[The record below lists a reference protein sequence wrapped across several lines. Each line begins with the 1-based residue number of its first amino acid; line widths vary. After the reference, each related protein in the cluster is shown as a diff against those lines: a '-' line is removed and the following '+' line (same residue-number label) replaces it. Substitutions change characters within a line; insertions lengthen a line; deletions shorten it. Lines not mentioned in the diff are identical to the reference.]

1 MKELE
6 IRKTFEIL
14 KTENQLVEIRII
26 DDKNGKKTYSGYY
39 KDIDKL
45 IQDIKPHN
53 DKNIYFVLNSI
64 NEACYSREQR
74 ETLIP
79 TTVTT
84 SDSDIINRDWILLD
98 FDPRRPS
105 KVSSSDSE
113 KAQSAKLVKKVY
125 KFLKDI
131 GFYTIIGA
139 DSGNGQHLLLK
150 VDLKNT
156 AENTELVKS
165 FINTIN
171 VLFSDEQTDIDTSVY
186 NAARICKLYGTIS
199 RKGRNTAER
208 PHRESLLGNTKK
220 IVDNPIELLKR
231 VIDIIPPAPKKSYT
245 NEYGSKVFD
254 IEEFITRH
262 NIQIAKKIRGG
273 EYTKYLLETCPFN
286 ENHKSPDSAI
296 FSFTGGAIAF
306 KCFHSSCSGKTWHD
320 FREFYEPDAYN
331 KNYDYKQ
338 RVSTPQ
344 QNKTE
349 QKNEEDEKKGKKFLQ
364 LKDIKTVNRDAIVSI
379 KSGIKELDNR
389 IIGFNKGEVTMW
401 SGLNSSG
408 KSSIL
413 GQVALEAIN
422 TGFNVAVWS
431 GELTPNRFKNWI
443 VQQAAGRNNV
453 LPSKFDNV
461 YYVNKSTTSI
471 IDNWLYNKL
480 LLYNNEYG
488 STVDTLLDDF
498 EKAIID
504 NKIDVIILDNLMC
517 LDLGSDKYNK
527 NDVQTEFIKTLSNF
541 AKKKNVHIHIVAHP
555 RKTVG
560 FLRMLDI
567 GGTSNLTNVV
577 DNLLIIHRVN
587 RDFETTAAGFFGQS
601 YVSSFLN
608 FGNVIEICKNREL
621 GRNGVLV
628 GLYYEEDSRRFL
640 NEPYEN
646 KIYGWEDI
654 SFQTEMSYGEEKSES
669 VNKNYENLTPNS
681 SFIEKKV
688 VSLQDIDNEND
699 ILDFGTYKSD
709 LPY

>member
-84 SDSDIINRDWILLD
+84 SDGDIVNRDWILLD

-231 VIDIIPPAPKKSYT
+231 VIEIIPPAPKKSYT
-245 NEYGSKVFD
+245 NEYGSKVFNL
-254 IEEFITRH
+254 EEFIAKH
-262 NIQIAKKIRGG
+262 NIQISKKIRGG
-273 EYTKYLLETCPFN
+273 DYTKYLLETCPFN

-296 FSFTGGAIAF
+296 FSFSSGATAF

-320 FREFYEPDAYN
+320 FREFYEPSAYN
-331 KNYDYKQ
+331 KNFDYKH
-338 RVSTPQ
+338 RVFAPQ
-344 QNKTE
+344 KTE
-349 QKNEEDEKKGKKFLQ
+349 KEQSNEEDEQRGKKFLQ
-364 LKDIKTVNRDAIVSI
+364 FKDIKTVNRDAIVSI
-379 KSGIKELDNR
+379 KSGITELDNR

-401 SGLNSSG
+401 SGLNSAG
-408 KSSIL
+408 KTSIL
-413 GQVALEAIN
+413 GQIELEAIN
-422 TGFNVAVWS
+422 TGFKVAVWS

-453 LPSKFDNV
+453 LPSKFNNV
-461 YYVNKSTTSI
+461 YYVNKSTTSV
-471 IDNWLYNKL
+471 IDNWLYDKI

-488 STVDTLLDDF
+488 SNVKLLLSDM
-498 EKAIID
+498 ESVIKEHA
-504 NKIDVIILDNLMC
+504 IDVIVLDNLMC
-517 LDLGSDKYNK
+517 LDLGADKFNK
-527 NDVQTEFIKTLSNF
+527 NDVQGDFIRLLSNF
-541 AKKKNVHIHIVAHP
+541 AKKNNVHIHIVAHP
-555 RKTVG
+555 RKSVG
-560 FLRMLDI
+560 FLRKIDI
-567 GGTSNLTNVV
+567 SGTADLGNVV
-577 DNLLIIHRVN
+577 DNIIIIHRVN
-587 RDFETTAAGFFGQS
+587 RDFERLAGDFFGQN
-601 YVSSFLN
+601 YIYEYLKY
-608 FGNVIEICKNREL
+608 GNVLEVCKNRDL
-621 GRNGVLV
+621 GREGFLV
-628 GLYYEEDSRRFL
+628 GLYYEEDTKRFL

-654 SFQTEMSYGEEKSES
+654 SFQTEMEYSEEKSTS

-681 SFIEKKV
+681 SFIEKKA
-688 VSLQDIDNEND
+688 VSLQDIDNENE
-699 ILDFGTYKSD
+699 ILDFGTYKND